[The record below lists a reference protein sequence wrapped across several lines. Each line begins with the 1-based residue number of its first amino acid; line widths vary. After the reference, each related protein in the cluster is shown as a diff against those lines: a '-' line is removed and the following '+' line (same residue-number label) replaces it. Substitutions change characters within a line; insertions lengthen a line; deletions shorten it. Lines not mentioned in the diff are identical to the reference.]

1 MILEEDSLLNFRYN
15 TVTQILS
22 VNWPDLTNTPLPEIE
37 NSLQKLARNIK
48 NFDIRK
54 VLADHRHGFTSLEGE
69 AYKKVVEDYHRCLA
83 ETHLEKIARI
93 IPENPAWEYFIIQ
106 LSQELKEKL
115 NLPFEVRIFTKKA
128 EAMEWLLEP

>member
-1 MILEEDSLLNFRYN
+1 MILEEDSLLNFSYDI
-15 TVTQILS
+15 TTQILS
-22 VNWPDLTNTPLPEIE
+22 VSWPDLTNTPLPEIE
-37 NSLQKLARNIK
+37 NSLQKLASNIK

-54 VLADHRHGFTSLEGE
+54 VLADHRHGFTSLENE
-69 AYKKVVEDYHRCLA
+69 AYKKVIKDYHRKLA
-83 ETHLEKIARI
+83 ETHLEKLARI